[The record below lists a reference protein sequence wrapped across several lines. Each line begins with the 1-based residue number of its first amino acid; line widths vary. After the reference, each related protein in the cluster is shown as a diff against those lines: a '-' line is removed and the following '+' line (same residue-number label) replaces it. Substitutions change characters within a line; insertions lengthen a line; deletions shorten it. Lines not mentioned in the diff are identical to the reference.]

1 MKVERIEVD
10 SAVFGRSVL
19 ALKDLTP
26 EDDLAAEEARYLQQ
40 FRPAYVS
47 CRVPLDNLGTI
58 HRLEQHGFRFIEC
71 QIRSTIR
78 FARDYDVSSY
88 PYEYQRVTTREA
100 LDEVLNIASSTVVHD
115 RFTIDSA
122 VAKGISG
129 DRYRRYVEQSFA
141 APDEA
146 VWRLYDPASK
156 QTLNF
161 RTHRIIGPGE
171 VLLLLGGVHP
181 AFKSLGLGVI
191 ASYFCFNQ
199 MRRDGFRRGVTH
211 ISAINSPVFN
221 LEIGNLGFRVNA
233 TFAVLRKVYP

>member
-10 SAVFGRSVL
+10 SAVLGRSVL
-19 ALKDLTP
+19 ALKDLTSA
-26 EDDLAAEEARYLQQ
+26 DDLAAEEVRYLEQ
-40 FRPAYVS
+40 FRPVYVS
-47 CRVPLDNLGTI
+47 CRVPLEDLVTI
-58 HRLEQHGFRFIEC
+58 HRLEHRGFQLIEC

-78 FARDYDVSSY
+78 FARDYDVSRY
-88 PYEYQRVTTREA
+88 PYVYEQVKTREVLA
-100 LDEVLNIASSTVVHD
+100 EVLDIASRTVVHD
-115 RFTIDSA
+115 RFTIDPA
-122 VAKGISG
+122 VAPGISG
-129 DRYRRYVEQSFA
+129 DRYRRYVEQSFT

-146 VWRLYDPASK
+146 VWRLYDPVSK

-161 RTHRIIGPGE
+161 RTHRITGPGE

-181 AFKSLGLGVI
+181 EFKSLGLGVI

-199 MRRDGFRRGVTH
+199 MRRDGFRRAVTH

-221 LEIGNLGFRVNA
+221 LEIGNLGFRVTG

>member
-1 MKVERIEVD
+1 MRVEHIEID
-10 SAVFGRSVL
+10 SAVFGRNVL

-26 EDDLAAEEARYLQQ
+26 ADDLAAEETRYIQQ

-47 CRVPLDNLGTI
+47 CRVPLEELATV
-58 HRLEQHGFRFIEC
+58 HRLEQHGFQFIEC

-78 FARDYDVSSY
+78 FTQDYDVSRY
-88 PYEYQRVTTREA
+88 PYEYQRVTTLEV
-100 LDEVLNIASSTVVHD
+100 LDEVLDIASRTVVHD
-115 RFTIDSA
+115 RFTMDAA
-122 VAKGISG
+122 VRRGTSG
-129 DRYRRYVEQSFA
+129 ERYRRYVEKSFGA
-141 APDEA
+141 SDEA

-161 RTHRIIGPGE
+161 RTHRVTGTGE

-181 AFKSLGLGVI
+181 EFKGLGLGVI

-199 MRRDGFRRGVTH
+199 MRRDGFRRAVTH
-211 ISAINSPVFN
+211 ISAVNYPVFN
-221 LEIGNLGFRVNA
+221 LEIGNLGFRVNT

>member
-1 MKVERIEVD
+1 MQVERITID
-10 SAVFGRSVL
+10 SEVFGRNVL
-19 ALKDLTP
+19 ALKDVTHA
-26 EDDLAAEEARYLQQ
+26 DDLAAEEARYIQQ

-47 CRVPLDNLGTI
+47 CRVPLEDLATV
-58 HRLEQHGFRFIEC
+58 HRLEKHGFLFIEC

-78 FARDYDVSSY
+78 FTRDYNLSRY

-100 LDEVLNIASSTVVHD
+100 LDEVLDIASRTVVHD
-115 RFTIDSA
+115 RFTLDPA
-122 VAKGISG
+122 VSRGISG
-129 DRYRRYVEQSFA
+129 ARYRRFVEKSFA

-161 RTHRIIGPGE
+161 RTHRETGPGE

-181 AFKSLGLGVI
+181 EFKRLGLGVI

-199 MRRDGFRRGVTH
+199 MRRDGFRRAVTH
-211 ISAINSPVFN
+211 ISAINHPVFN
-221 LEIGNLGFRVNA
+221 LEIGSLGFRVNA